1 MVHSCQIVLATAIG
15 IGTSRYTSEC
25 SRDRTVILTN
35 NDIGVE
41 LAVTSR
47 TINFPMISIVDH
59 LNWKELAGTPIDWG
73 EPELASH

>member
-1 MVHSCQIVLATAIG
+1 MIHSCQIVLATARG

-59 LNWKELAGTPIDWG
+59 PNWKD
-73 EPELASH
+73 